1 MDTFEAKNLLEESV
15 RCVARAMEQ
24 IRLREIEK
32 IEGYDEPMQD
42 HLAECTWAEV
52 PHDETSF
59 EDCLKYLERLHEGFR
74 IAAEHED
81 LACEI
86 AKKNKYDFDLT
97 HIADMVMGMVGHGY
111 PDNLVNCAKE
121 INGVA
126 LKLLPP
132 GEKYVKCGKGCE
144 KILIAFM
151 READE
156 IIKKFHLQTWGDDD
170 FSLPLAYLHDWMK
183 RKYWNE

>member
-15 RCVARAMEQ
+15 RCVARTMEQ

-81 LACEI
+81 LAWEI
-86 AKKNKYDFDLT
+86 AKKNKYDFNLT
-97 HIADMVMGMVGHGY
+97 HIADMVMGMVGHGF
-111 PDNLVNCAKE
+111 PDYLVECAKE
-121 INGVA
+121 INAEAKKV
-126 LKLLPP
+126 LPS
-132 GEKYVKCGKGCE
+132 GKFVRSKKGCE
-144 KILIAFM
+144 KVLDKFVPKA
-151 READE
+151 AD
-156 IIKKFHLQTWGDDD
+156 IIKKHHLQTWEDGHY
-170 FSLPLAYLHDWMK
+170 SLPLGYLQSWMA
-183 RKYWNE
+183 RNYWRE